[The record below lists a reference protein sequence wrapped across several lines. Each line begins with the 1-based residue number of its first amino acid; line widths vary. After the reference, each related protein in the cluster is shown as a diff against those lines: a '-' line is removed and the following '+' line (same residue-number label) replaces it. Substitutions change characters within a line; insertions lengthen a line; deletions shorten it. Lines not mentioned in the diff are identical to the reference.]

1 MQATA
6 GLAGSSIED
15 LSEGVERW
23 LLWEVA
29 LSKCQQFLIGGLI
42 AHRVVIREEG
52 TASLVGLTE
61 CLTFE
66 GLDDILCRAERSG
79 FTALDGL
86 AVGSGSSVGDALHTT
101 PCKSYKESFQDFA
114 TRTTEGL
121 QEAKVT
127 DIEEY
132 RGVGLESLK
141 EGVQVLLHSTHH
153 LARRGQA

>member
-15 LSEGVERW
+15 LTEGVERW
-23 LLWEVA
+23 LLREVA
-29 LSKCQQFLIGGLI
+29 LSECQQFLIGRLI

-61 CLTFE
+61 CLTLE
-66 GLDDILCRAERSG
+66 GLDDILRRTKRSS
-79 FTALDGL
+79 FTALDRL
-86 AVGSGSSVGDALHTT
+86 TVGSGSSVSDTLHTT
-101 PCKSYKESFQDFA
+101 LRKPHKEGLQDFT

-121 QEAKVT
+121 QEAEVT

-132 RGVGLESLK
+132 RGIGLESLK
-141 EGVQVLLHSTHH
+141 E
-153 LARRGQA
+153 

>member
-1 MQATA
+1 MIL
-6 GLAGSSIED
+6 G
-15 LSEGVERW
+15 
-23 LLWEVA
+23 
-29 LSKCQQFLIGGLI
+29 
-42 AHRVVIREEG
+42 EEG
-52 TASLVGLTE
+52 TATLIGLTE
-61 CLTFE
+61 CLAFE

-121 QEAKVT
+121 QEAKIT

-141 EGVQVLLHSTHH
+141 EGLQVLLCPTHH
-153 LARRGQA
+153 LACRG

>member
-1 MQATA
+1 M
-6 GLAGSSIED
+6 
-15 LSEGVERW
+15 
-23 LLWEVA
+23 
-29 LSKCQQFLIGGLI
+29 
-42 AHRVVIREEG
+42 VIREEG
-52 TASLVGLTE
+52 TTTLIGLTE
-61 CLTFE
+61 CLALE

-79 FTALDGL
+79 FTALDRL
-86 AVGSGSSVGDALHTT
+86 AVGSGSSVGDALHTA

-121 QEAKVT
+121 QEAKIT

-141 EGVQVLLHSTHH
+141 EGLQVLLCPTHH